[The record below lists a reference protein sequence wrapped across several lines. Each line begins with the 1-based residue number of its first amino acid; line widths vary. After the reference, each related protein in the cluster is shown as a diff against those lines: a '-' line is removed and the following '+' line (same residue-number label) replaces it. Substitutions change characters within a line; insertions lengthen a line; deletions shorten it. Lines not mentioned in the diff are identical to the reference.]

1 MGRLLI
7 PLNKCRHKTLYAPW
21 ACEDERCVKV
31 FRVWAVVL
39 IFSLIGTD
47 MKSKID
53 GRDMKSV
60 RELTVAS

>member
-1 MGRLLI
+1 
-7 PLNKCRHKTLYAPW
+7 LYAPW

-31 FRVWAVVL
+31 FRVWGVVL
-39 IFSLIGTD
+39 IFSLIGTV

-60 RELTVAS
+60 RELTVLLDVCVVIRCQYDE